1 MSLQPRKYHAAPAFS
16 PERQSRLER
25 LSARMEQL
33 DDELAKLEDE
43 LKCRLPSLGLSD
55 VQSENGLQGAAGSP
69 DIAVLSSD
77 GNAKRSRRS
86 TRPRSTEPQA
96 TRLERESG
104 ATTPAPKSEAL
115 NAKGRRRPKPR

>member
-33 DDELAKLEDE
+33 DGELAKLEDE
-43 LKCRLPSLGLSD
+43 LKWRLPSLGLSD
-55 VQSENGLQGAAGSP
+55 VQSENGVQGAAGSP

-77 GNAKRSRRS
+77 GNEKRSRRS
-86 TRPRSTEPQA
+86 TRPQA
-96 TRLERESG
+96 TQLERESG

-115 NAKGRRRPKPR
+115 RANGRRRPKPR